1 MLRLL
6 IVDDEDII
14 TDGLFEV
21 FHKLMPDKLDVCKAY
36 SGKEALQWLQRT
48 RIDIVLT
55 DISMPGMSGL
65 ALSEEIRMYWPRCKV
80 VFLTGY
86 SEFDYAY
93 QAIQMQ
99 NARYLLKTEG
109 YGKVT
114 EVVQEVIREIHHSTQ
129 MSALVEQSLEQRY
142 ALEFAAQGDY
152 IRHLLQESHVLCKDR
167 DVLVSEFRKLNMPLD
182 PALPVVL
189 VSGQL
194 SYPEGT
200 TYSERSE
207 LVNQARMIW
216 NSYFT
221 GQTRH
226 VGIIDKHGE
235 LLWLLQPS
243 EEAEEKFYGHL
254 IRYLQGTLELI
265 SETCLESL
273 KLTITFIIASSACEW
288 EGITKQAERLRQLQQ
303 MKLGDG
309 LPLIT
314 TDRIEQEVPSEQKE
328 AGRIAQKAEVLA
340 AHLEAGKR
348 ERFYET
354 LADMTG
360 CMLHPC
366 ANVQRTVE
374 AYYSIALVLLSA
386 INRSGLQEQF
396 GDYGKLMRLDEHPSL
411 KEGIQYLHQIADRL
425 FSFKQQDEAEKA
437 SSVIDRICQYI
448 EAHLSEDLS
457 LVRLAEINYFN
468 PSYLSR
474 FFKQEKGVNL
484 SEYIDQCRLRKAK
497 ELLTASELKVREVSA
512 FVGYEAA
519 HSFTRFFKKTTGMT
533 PQEYRDSFQ
542 AG

>member
-65 ALSEEIRMYWPRCKV
+65 ELSEEIRMYWPRCKI

-114 EVVQEVIREIHHSTQ
+114 EVVQDVIREIHHGTQ

-152 IRHLLQESHVLCKDR
+152 IRHLLQESHVLCQDR
-167 DVLVSEFRKLNMPLD
+167 DVLVDEFRKLNMPLE
-182 PALPVVL
+182 PTLPVAM
-189 VSGQL
+189 VSAQL
-194 SYPEGT
+194 AYPEGT

-207 LVNQARMIW
+207 MVSQARMIW
-216 NSYFT
+216 NSYFS

-226 VGIIDKHGE
+226 IGIVDKHGD

-273 KLTITFIIASSACEW
+273 NLTITFIIGSSSCEW
-288 EGITKQAERLRQLQQ
+288 ASITKQAERLRQLQQ
-303 MKLGDG
+303 MKLADG

-314 TDRIEQEVPSEQKE
+314 TDRIEREVPSEQKDT
-328 AGRIAQKAEVLA
+328 GRIAQKAEVLA

-411 KEGIQYLHQIADRL
+411 KEGIHYLNQIADRL

-437 SSVIDRICQYI
+437 TSVIDRICQYI

-474 FFKQEKGVNL
+474 FFKQEKGINL
-484 SEYIDQCRLRKAK
+484 SEYIDQCRLRQAK
-497 ELLTASELKVREVSA
+497 ELLKASELKVREVSVY
-512 FVGYEAA
+512 VGYEAA
-519 HSFTRFFKKTTGMT
+519 HSFTRFFKKATGMT
-533 PQEYRDSFQ
+533 PQEYRDSYH